1 VTTTDIKQAA
11 KRTAKVRDE
20 IETSLRQ
27 FREKL
32 EDVES
37 IVAVYTNED
46 EIVAAA
52 LDVLVSILQAIED
65 IVAYYWANKGKSWV
79 LHPGG

>member
-1 VTTTDIKQAA
+1 VTITDTRQAA
-11 KRTAKVRDE
+11 KRTAKVREE

-65 IVAYYWANKGKSWV
+65 IVAYY
-79 LHPGG
+79 